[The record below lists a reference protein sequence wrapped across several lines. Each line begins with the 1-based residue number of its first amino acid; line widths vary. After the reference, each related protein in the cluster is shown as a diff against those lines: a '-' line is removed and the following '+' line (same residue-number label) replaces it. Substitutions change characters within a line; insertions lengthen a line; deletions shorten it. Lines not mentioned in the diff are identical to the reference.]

1 MKVHHGMLKITLGI
15 KSFSFLVKSLE
26 TVNTELIYH
35 SSQLRGIDKRLTPN
49 PWTTQMDNPKTEYN
63 KKNAI

>member
-1 MKVHHGMLKITLGI
+1 MKVHQGMLKITLGI

-35 SSQLRGIDKRLTPN
+35 SSQLMVVDKLMSPN
-49 PWTTQMDNPKTEYN
+49 PWTTEVDNPKMDSL
-63 KKNAI
+63 